1 MKKAQRILAALIALP
16 LLLTVLT
23 GCELFGALE
32 IKMGLHEHEEFVDG
46 DYRCCCL
53 SKTFNVVGCLIAE
66 YVGEDKEEIVIPKTI
81 GGHPVMIIGRIGALD
96 PIFSNCS
103 SLKSVTIP
111 ETVESISYSAFNGC
125 DSLTELKV
133 DENNKTFHSDGNCI
147 IETATNT
154 LVVGC
159 AGSIIPDYVTAI
171 GNPAFMGCT
180 SLTSITIPDSVT
192 KIEDVAF
199 RGCESLAE
207 INYNGTMAEWKA
219 IYIGDRPFF
228 GVKANVV
235 HCTDGDVDI
244 PRY

>member
-1 MKKAQRILAALIALP
+1 
-16 LLLTVLT
+16 
-23 GCELFGALE
+23 
-32 IKMGLHEHEEFVDG
+32 MGLHEHKEFVDG
-46 DYRCCCL
+46 DYRCYCDL
-53 SKTFNVVGCLIAE
+53 EIYNVAACTVAE
-66 YVGEDKEEIVIPKTI
+66 YVGKDREEIIIPKTI
-81 GGHPVMIIGRIGALD
+81 GGHPVMHIGITTGAYD
-96 PIFSNCS
+96 AVFSNRN

-159 AGSIIPDYVTAI
+159 AGSVIPDYVTAI
-171 GNPAFMGCT
+171 GSRAFCGYT